1 MKKLTFLLAVILLFS
16 ACGGNKKT
24 TKTSTNTT
32 PRTNQT
38 TTHKTTFADSFGRT
52 SKEDPIDNSILTS
65 DLDTF
70 KQLYA
75 SLDDGKLN
83 YYLTYA
89 AGICDP
95 WRVRGAKEPSA
106 AVCQKDN
113 NTEIIRLLI
122 AKGAKADTIHFVKK
136 EGYSLYLAKTLASNL
151 KEWNPGAVRYMLAG
165 LDKCLVALTQ
175 MQGADTSKQNYY
187 VYADFWRDNNC
198 STANYQKTYGRY
210 KTGDKELFA
219 LIGASKETIQNKF
232 GQKPTVYEHPVEYR
246 EVLTYKVA
254 EEKEHKYSIEGK
266 KGTATDYSVEEYHF
280 IFTIDRGVVT
290 QVQKLYVS
298 QTDGK
303 GQKETINQEKLK
315 QSQKNLEETHKGQI
329 VQGRLKRGYR

>member
-1 MKKLTFLLAVILLFS
+1 MKKITVLLAAILLVA
-16 ACGGNKKT
+16 ACSSSNKT
-24 TKTSTNTT
+24 TKTSSNQASTNQATT
-32 PRTNQT
+32 PR
-38 TTHKTTFADSFGRT
+38 TTFADSFGRT
-52 SKEDPIDNSILTS
+52 SKDDPIDNSILTS

-70 KQLYA
+70 KQLYD
-75 SLDDGKLN
+75 SLDDNKLN

-106 AVCQKDN
+106 AICQKDN

-151 KEWNPGAVRYMLAG
+151 KEWNPGAVKYMLAG

-187 VYADFWRDNNC
+187 VYADFWRNNNC
-198 STANYQKTYGRY
+198 STENYQKTYGRY
-210 KTGDKELFA
+210 RTGDKELFA
-219 LIGASKETIQNKF
+219 LIGTSKEAVQDKF
-232 GQKPTVYEHPVEYR
+232 GQKPTVYEHPSEYR
-246 EVLTYKVA
+246 EILTYKTA
-254 EEKEHKYSIEGK
+254 EEREYKYSVDGK
-266 KGTATDYSVEEYHF
+266 QGVATDYSVEEYHF

-303 GQKETINQEKLK
+303 GQTETINQEKLK

-329 VQGRLKRGYR
+329 TQGRLRRGYR

>member
-1 MKKLTFLLAVILLFS
+1 MKKLTFLLAVVLFVT
-16 ACGGNKKT
+16 ACSSSNKT
-24 TKTSTNTT
+24 TKTNTT
-32 PRTNQT
+32 QASTNQT
-38 TTHKTTFADSFGRT
+38 AAVKTTFADSFGRT
-52 SKEDPIDNSILTS
+52 SKEDPVSNSILTS

-70 KQLYA
+70 KQLYD
-75 SLDDGKLN
+75 SLDDSKLN

-151 KEWNPGAVRYMLAG
+151 KEWNPDAVRYMLAG

-175 MQGADTSKQNYY
+175 MQGADTSKANYY
-187 VYADFWRDNNC
+187 VYADFWRENNC
-198 STANYQKTYGRY
+198 STENYKKTYGRY

-219 LIGASKETIQNKF
+219 LIGTNKETIQKTF
-232 GQKPTVYEHPVEYR
+232 GQKPTVYEHPEEYR

-254 EEKEHKYSIEGK
+254 KEKEYKYSVEGK
-266 KGTATDYSVEEYHF
+266 QGVATDYSVEEYHY

-303 GQKETINQEKLK
+303 GQTETINQEKLK
-315 QSQKNLEETHKGQI
+315 QSQKNLEETQKGKI
-329 VQGRLKRGYR
+329 TQGRLRRGFGY